1 MTRRARGAACA
12 IVVLVCSGSVIAQSP
27 ATISDSDRQVAR
39 IMLRQVRDDLIKD
52 YYDPTFRGLD
62 IAARFAEAEALINR
76 APSVSDATGVIADV
90 LLQLDDSHTTFFPPA
105 RSTRVEYGWRMA
117 MVGDAPLVVA
127 VKDGSDAAAKGLAP
141 GDLILSINRYQPARK
156 NLWQIAYLYQLL
168 RPQIQQHVVL
178 RKPDGTER
186 AVDVLSKT
194 TNKPVGQ
201 FTDFIDDMVDS
212 VRAVLDRQ
220 QSIGSDILVWK
231 MPGFRDPKFVDE
243 GIKKARRY
251 KTLILDLRGNG
262 GGLIMTLDALV
273 GRVFDRE
280 VLVGTEKW
288 RAKETKEI
296 VRPAKDGFTGQLI
309 VLVDSRSAS
318 AAEIFAR
325 VVQLEKRGT
334 VIGDRTAGAVMTS
347 RQFGHTV
354 GVGAM
359 AFYGAS
365 ITVGD
370 VRMSDGGSLEKV
382 GVMPDEIALPAPE
395 DLATD
400 RDPVLARAVAL
411 AGGEITPEQAGALF
425 PKTDVR

>member
-1 MTRRARGAACA
+1 MKARSCSCA
-12 IVVLVCSGSVIAQSP
+12 IGLFVSAWCVAGYAQS
-27 ATISDSDRQVAR
+27 TISDSDRQVAR
-39 IMLRQVRDDLIKD
+39 IMLRQIRDDLAKE
-52 YYDPTFRGLD
+52 YYDPTFHGLD
-62 IAARFAEAEALINR
+62 MTARFSEAETLINR
-76 APSVSDATGVIADV
+76 AANANDATGVIADV
-90 LLQLDDSHTTFFPPA
+90 LLHLDDSHTTFFPPQ

-127 VKDGSDAAAKGLAP
+127 VKAGSDAAAKGVAP
-141 GDLILSINRYQPARK
+141 GDLSINRYQPTRK
-156 NLWQIAYLYQLL
+156 NLWQIAYLYQVL
-168 RPQIQQHVVL
+168 RPQVQQHVVL
-178 RKPDGTER
+178 RKPDGAER
-186 AVDVLSKT
+186 TIDVLSKT

-201 FTDFIDDMVDS
+201 FTDFVDDMVDS
-212 VRAVLDRQ
+212 IRAVLDRQ
-220 QSIGSDILVWK
+220 QSIGADILVWK
-231 MPGFRDPKFVDE
+231 MPGFRDTKFVDE

-262 GGLIMTLDALV
+262 GGLVMTLDALV

-280 VLVGTEKW
+280 VLLGTEKW
-288 RAKETKEI
+288 RAKETKDI
-296 VRPAKDGFTGQLI
+296 VRPARDGFTGQLI

-354 GVGAM
+354 GLGAM

-365 ITVGD
+365 ITVSD

-382 GVMPDEIALPAPE
+382 GVTPDEIALPSPD
-395 DLATD
+395 DLAAS
-400 RDPVLARAVAL
+400 RDPVLARAVAI

-425 PKTDVR
+425 GKSDVR

>member
-1 MTRRARGAACA
+1 MKARSCSCA
-12 IVVLVCSGSVIAQSP
+12 IGLFVSAWCVAGYAQS
-27 ATISDSDRQVAR
+27 TISDSDRQVAR
-39 IMLRQVRDDLIKD
+39 IMLRQIRDDLAKE
-52 YYDPTFRGLD
+52 YYDPTFHGLD
-62 IAARFAEAEALINR
+62 MTARFSEAETLINR
-76 APSVSDATGVIADV
+76 AANANDATGVIADV
-90 LLQLDDSHTTFFPPA
+90 LLHLDDSHTTFFPPQ

-127 VKDGSDAAAKGLAP
+127 VKAGSDAAAKGVAP
-141 GDLILSINRYQPARK
+141 GDLSINRYQPTRK
-156 NLWQIAYLYQLL
+156 NLWQIAYLYQVL
-168 RPQIQQHVVL
+168 RPQVQQHVVL
-178 RKPDGTER
+178 RKPDGAER
-186 AVDVLSKT
+186 TIDVLSKT

-201 FTDFIDDMVDS
+201 FTDFVDDMVDS
-212 VRAVLDRQ
+212 IRAVLDRQ
-220 QSIGSDILVWK
+220 QSIGADILVWK
-231 MPGFRDPKFVDE
+231 MPGFRDTKFVDE

-262 GGLIMTLDALV
+262 GGLVMTLDALV

-288 RAKETKEI
+288 RAKETKDI
-296 VRPAKDGFTGQLI
+296 VRPARDGFTGQLI

-354 GVGAM
+354 GLGAM

-365 ITVGD
+365 ITVSD

-382 GVMPDEIALPAPE
+382 GVTPDEIALPSPD
-395 DLATD
+395 DLAAS
-400 RDPVLARAVAL
+400 RDPVLARAVAI

-425 PKTDVR
+425 GKSDVR

>member
-1 MTRRARGAACA
+1 MFR
-12 IVVLVCSGSVIAQSP
+12 GSVVFALLAAAWSVAGSAQG
-27 ATISDSDRQVAR
+27 TISESDRQVAR
-39 IMLRQVRDDLIKD
+39 IMLRQVREDLTKQ
-52 YYDPTFRGLD
+52 YYDPAFHGLD
-62 IAARFAEAEALINR
+62 MPARFSEAEALINR
-76 APSVSDATGVIADV
+76 ASSASDATGVIADV
-90 LLQLDDSHTTFFPPA
+90 LLHLDDSHTTFFPPQ

-141 GDLILSINRYQPARK
+141 GDRILSVNRYQPDRK
-156 NLWQIAYLYQLL
+156 NLWQIAYLYQVL
-168 RPQIQQHVVL
+168 RPQVQQHVVL
-178 RKPDGTER
+178 RKPDGAEHTI
-186 AVDVLSKT
+186 DVLSKT

-201 FTDFIDDMVDS
+201 FTDFVDDMVDS
-212 VRAVLDRQ
+212 MRAVLDRQ
-220 QSIGSDILVWK
+220 QPIGADILVWK

-243 GIKKARRY
+243 GIKKARRC

-262 GGLIMTLDALV
+262 GGLIVTLDALV

-296 VRPAKDGFTGQLI
+296 VRPAKDGFTGRLI

-365 ITVGD
+365 ITVSD

-382 GVMPDEIALPAPE
+382 GVTPDEVALPSPA
-395 DLATD
+395 DLAAS
-400 RDPVLARAVAL
+400 RDPVLARAVAI

-425 PKTDVR
+425 GKSDVR